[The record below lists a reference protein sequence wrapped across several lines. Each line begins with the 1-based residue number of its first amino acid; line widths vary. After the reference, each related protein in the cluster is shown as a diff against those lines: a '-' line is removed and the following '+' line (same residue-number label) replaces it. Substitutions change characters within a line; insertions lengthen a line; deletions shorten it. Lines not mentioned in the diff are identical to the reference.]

1 MRVALRRI
9 PATRWPSI
17 PRWVIAVLFLWGA
30 AVGGGAWLARRS
42 DVDFVLCQFKR
53 VTGRPCP
60 GCGSTR
66 GVLALLEG
74 RPLEAWLWNP
84 LAMSAL
90 LAFALLT
97 LLRAATAQRLAL
109 ELDRR
114 ARVVAWSLGGAL
126 LVANWIWLWDRA

>member
-1 MRVALRRI
+1 M
-9 PATRWPSI
+9 
-17 PRWVIAVLFLWGA
+17 PRWASAVLFLWGA
-30 AVGGGAWLARRS
+30 AIVAGAWLARRR
-42 DVDFVLCQFKR
+42 DFDFVLCQFKR

-84 LAMSAL
+84 LAMSSL
-90 LAFALLT
+90 LAFALLAT
-97 LLRAATAQRLAL
+97 LRAATARRFEL
-109 ELDRR
+109 ELDRPAR
-114 ARVVAWSLGGAL
+114 AAAWTCGATL